1 MRVKGV
7 LFCVTAV
14 ILLAP
19 SFVSARSGCCS
30 SHGGVCGCGCCDGS
44 SLSRTCAPYY
54 PQCNRV
60 QEEAPAQVQQVFV
73 PVINTPVP
81 LPTKIIYPT
90 SSPTLTP
97 SPKPTLVKLQKPT
110 IKPSQPISPT
120 ILVPVEV
127 SKAESDIGIW
137 AWLRRIFKY

>member
-1 MRVKGV
+1 MRVKTA
-7 LFCVTAV
+7 LLCLIAV

-19 SFVSARSGCCS
+19 SLVSARSGCCS

-81 LPTKIIYPT
+81 LPTKVIYPT
-90 SSPTLTP
+90 SSPTP

-110 IKPSQPISPT
+110 IKPSRSISPT
-120 ILVPVEV
+120 IMMQPDEATKIEPK
-127 SKAESDIGIW
+127 SGIW
-137 AWLRRIFKY
+137 AWFRGIFK